1 MHMIAMVKATR
12 NSDALANLPVIWS
25 DIATAQQNNPEV
37 QYLCKKAYSQ
47 TIKDPSRVHY
57 VMQNGFLFHSVP
69 EGEKGPKLLVIP
81 ASL

>member
-1 MHMIAMVKATR
+1 MIARVKATR
-12 NSDALANLPVIWS
+12 NSDAPANLHVNWS

-37 QYLCKKAYSQ
+37 QHLCKKAYSQ

-57 VMQNGFLFHSVP
+57 VMQNGFLLHSVP
-69 EGEKGPKLLVIP
+69 DGEKGPKLLLVIP